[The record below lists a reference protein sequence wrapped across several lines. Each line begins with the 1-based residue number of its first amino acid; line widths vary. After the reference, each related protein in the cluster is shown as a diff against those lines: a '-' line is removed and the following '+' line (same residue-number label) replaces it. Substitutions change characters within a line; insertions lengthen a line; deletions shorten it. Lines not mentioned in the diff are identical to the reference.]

1 MRWAQKYRERERERE
16 EKRKGTGEEM
26 EFNGR
31 EQIRLRPVML
41 LAWSAQRPASQ
52 NS

>member
-1 MRWAQKYRERERERE
+1 MGSKVQRERERE

-41 LAWSAQRPASQ
+41 LAWSAKRPASQ